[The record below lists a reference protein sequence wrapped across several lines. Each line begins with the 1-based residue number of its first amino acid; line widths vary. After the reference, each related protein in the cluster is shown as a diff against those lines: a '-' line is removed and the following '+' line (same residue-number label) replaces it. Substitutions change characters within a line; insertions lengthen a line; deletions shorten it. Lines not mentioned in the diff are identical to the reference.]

1 MKMLMAMMMRLMSPC
16 AEATRLASES
26 LDRPLT
32 GQERRALRLHRLLCH
47 LCRRYDTQLHGLHA
61 VLHRHPETVT
71 RPVAGLSAAARA
83 RVVAKLR
90 GP

>member
-1 MKMLMAMMMRLMSPC
+1 MKKLIATMMQWMLSC
-16 AEATRLASES
+16 AEATRLASEA
-26 LDRPLT
+26 LDRPLS
-32 GQERRALRLHRLLCH
+32 GRERRALRLHFMLCH
-47 LCRRYDTQLHGLHA
+47 LCRRYDAQLRGLQA
-61 VLHRHPETVT
+61 VLHRHPETFT